1 MAYSEELDII
11 QNMKN
16 LSKEVADALATL
28 DDVQPSIDEILE
40 LKDQFQDL
48 SDSTLAVI
56 EKYESKLEED
66 SEKLTDLYNSA
77 RSQFKQVTDDVEAL
91 VNLEVD
97 FESIKT
103 KIEACLDLN
112 ETLTDLLSGTTVF
125 MTSEDIIP
133 EADRKPYKRYLEIL
147 SVESTEEETENP

>member
-16 LSKEVADALATL
+16 LSEEVSNVLETISL
-28 DDVQPSIDEILE
+28 VQPSIDEILL
-40 LKDQFQDL
+40 LKDEFQNL

-56 EKYESKLEED
+56 EQYETKL
-66 SEKLTDLYNSA
+66 SESSTQIGDLLINA

-97 FESIKT
+97 FESIKD
-103 KIEACLDLN
+103 KILECLDLN
-112 ETLTDLLSGTTVF
+112 DTLTDMLSGTTVM
-125 MTSEDIIP
+125 MTGDALVEVV
-133 EADRKPYKRYLEIL
+133 DRKPYKRYLEVL
-147 SVESTEEETENP
+147 SVTNDN

>member
-16 LSKEVADALATL
+16 LSEEVSNVLETISL
-28 DDVQPSIDEILE
+28 VQPSIDEILL
-40 LKDQFQDL
+40 LKDEFQNL

-56 EKYESKLEED
+56 EQYETKLSESSTQIED
-66 SEKLTDLYNSA
+66 LLINA

-97 FESIKT
+97 FESIKD
-103 KIEACLDLN
+103 KILECLDLN
-112 ETLTDLLSGTTVF
+112 DTLTDMLSGTTVM
-125 MTSEDIIP
+125 MTGDSLVEVV
-133 EADRKPYKRYLEIL
+133 DRKPYKRYLEVL
-147 SVESTEEETENP
+147 SVTNDN